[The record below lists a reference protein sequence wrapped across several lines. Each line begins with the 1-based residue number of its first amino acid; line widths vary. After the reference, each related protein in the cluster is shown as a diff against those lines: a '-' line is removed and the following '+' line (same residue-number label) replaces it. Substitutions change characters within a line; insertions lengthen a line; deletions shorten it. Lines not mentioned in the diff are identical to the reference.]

1 MRPLILLVIL
11 QASWLYAS
19 SSNPDSLRK
28 SIERLESNPR
38 AAITAIRSNQSVI
51 SQTTDSVLF
60 YEHVLGKAYRL
71 LAEHDSALDLQH
83 HVLNKWQGDSSFY
96 SSILTEL
103 GTLHYYTK
111 NNDSALFYFK
121 SAHRCSEESGD
132 STMAVFSLFN
142 MGSIYYE
149 MGLYRQALNH
159 FLRSNRFQ
167 KNDSTANSL
176 FNLATFY
183 NNVGLALKAL
193 QRLEEA
199 KTSIDK
205 SLRISESNGFVRN
218 ANRALYNLSLLNY
231 DLGNYDEAETNLSA
245 VNKEVLSPAL
255 ELNIQCHK
263 ANLLL
268 KEGRSNEAHTLLTAL
283 DTSNTNWS
291 TQSKID
297 YLIALA
303 KVNLSK
309 RNLSQ
314 SEKHLQL
321 AWSLNIDSLLQT
333 RLEISRLLY
342 ETYKLRGDTS
352 LQLQWLTTSSK
363 LQEDFYEENINREIS
378 DLTSSYLFD
387 AEKQARL
394 LAEEKASISEENLAL
409 MSQRNTIIF
418 VASGILVILILITF
432 YTYILYSKR
441 TKLVIK
447 NQLIEHKL
455 NLEKEKNKRLELQ
468 NKSKEQA
475 SLLQSKEAEI
485 SKLLMNVAAT
495 KDFKS
500 KVKKEIEQAGI
511 ESVARA
517 KLEKILSDT
526 KQYQIDWTDLTAR
539 FDETHIG
546 FLDRLSR
553 QFSQLT
559 ANDKRLIMLLKM
571 NLSTKEM
578 ATVLNISEKSCEVA
592 KYRLRKK
599 LNLPKGKNI
608 SVLINSI

>member
-1 MRPLILLVIL
+1 MKPLFTLVIVL
-11 QASWLYAS
+11 TSWINAL

-28 SIERLESNPR
+28 SIEQLESNPR
-38 AAITAIRSNQSVI
+38 AVINTIKNNQSVI
-51 SQTTDSVLF
+51 SQKADSTIF
-60 YEHVLGKAYRL
+60 YDHVLGKAYRL
-71 LAEHDSALDLQH
+71 LAKHDSAFQLQYR
-83 HVLNKWQGDSSFY
+83 VLNEYQGDSSFY
-96 SSILTEL
+96 SSVLIEI

-121 SAHRCSEESGD
+121 SSHRYSEENGD

-142 MGSIYYE
+142 VGSIYYE
-149 MGLYRQALNH
+149 MGFYRQALNH
-159 FLRSNRFQ
+159 FLRSKRYQ
-167 KNDSTANSL
+167 KKDSTTNSL
-176 FNLATFY
+176 FNLATFH

-193 QRLEEA
+193 QRLDEA
-199 KTSIDK
+199 KISLNK
-205 SLRISESNGFVRN
+205 SLSISESNGFVRN

-231 DLGNYDEAETNLSA
+231 DLGNYAEAQANLSA
-245 VNKEVLSPAL
+245 INRKVLSPEL
-255 ELNIQCHK
+255 DLNIKCHQ

-268 KEGRSNEAHTLLTAL
+268 MAGQGNKAYKLLTTL
-283 DTSNTNWS
+283 DTTQTSWPA
-291 TQSKID
+291 QSKAD

-303 KVNLSK
+303 KSNLNQK
-309 RNLSQ
+309 NLSQ
-314 SEKHLQL
+314 SEKNLQL
-321 AWSLNIDSLLQT
+321 AWSLDIDSFLKK
-333 RLEISRLLY
+333 RLEISELLY
-342 ETYKLRGDTS
+342 DTYKLRGDTS
-352 LQLQWLTTSSK
+352 MQLQWLTISKK
-363 LQEDFYEENINREIS
+363 LQQEFFEENIDREIS

-387 AEKQARL
+387 TEKQARL
-394 LAEEKASISEENLAL
+394 QAEEKASISEENLAL

-418 VASGILVILILITF
+418 VASGILVILILIMF

-441 TKLVIK
+441 TKLVFK

-468 NKSKEQA
+468 NKGKEQA

-485 SKLLMNVAAT
+485 AKLLMNVSAT

-511 ESVARA
+511 GSGTKA
-517 KLEKILSDT
+517 KLKKILSET
-526 KQYQIDWTDLTAR
+526 KQHQIDWTDLCAR
-539 FDETHIG
+539 FDETHVG
-546 FLDRLSR
+546 FLDRLSN
-553 QFSQLT
+553 QYSLLT

-578 ATVLNISEKSCEVA
+578 AAVLNISEKSCEVA